1 VARRPI
7 PKFASDPIPEKT
19 IRLGVAF
26 ERVAEAISRDPK
38 IVKTLE
44 EHDFDISS
52 EVEKLELA
60 DHLKTQ
66 AAADLFFRAHLT
78 YGDTI
83 YGENLYT
90 YIRDPKTGDIL
101 RLDPGGWTP
110 WDRHISG
117 FKFKPSD
124 YCPGLPVGDYVID
137 PYDDLFPGPEGTI
150 LHGACRPVFIWRD
163 EFERWFQKTF
173 GAIKRRGRPPGSGT
187 WEKADEPLLE
197 AMRLLIERGSAKS
210 PEDAARKLV
219 HRAEGAGT
227 PTSKQTR
234 LAKRYRKRFPPE
246 RN

>member
-1 VARRPI
+1 LARRPT
-7 PKFASDPIPEKT
+7 PQFAEDPIPGKA
-19 IRLGVAF
+19 IRLGAAF

-38 IVKTLE
+38 IVNTLE

-52 EVEKLELA
+52 EVEKLKLA

-101 RLDPGGWTP
+101 PGGWTP
-110 WDRHISG
+110 RDRISG
-117 FKFKPSD
+117 FKVKPSG
-124 YCPGLPVGDYVID
+124 YCPGAPVGDYVID
-137 PYDDLFPGPEGTI
+137 PYDDIFPGPEGTI
-150 LHGACRPVFIWRD
+150 LHGACRPVFFWRA
-163 EFERWFQKTF
+163 EFERWFQKAF
-173 GAIKRRGRPPGSGT
+173 GTSKRRGRPPGSGT

-227 PTSKQTR
+227 PRSKQTR
-234 LAKRYRKRFPPE
+234 LAKRYRKQFPPE